1 MLNKKIKNIFSFN
14 GISLIIGIVG
24 GLAGYFTILITEWNS
39 LISLK
44 WLVFTIYLTFTI
56 ILFLLKLLID
66 MNDELKVKNP
76 NTSNIFRYIPEGKIF
91 LVGKNNFLGHLAM
104 VSIFYYDD
112 SLEVEIGKGYVKNI
126 QEKFIQIKII
136 DISSEFN
143 SNYEKVLEKI
153 ESNDIITLQKLIV
166 KSYVTYE
173 N

>member
-24 GLAGYFTILITEWNS
+24 GLAGYFTILITEWNT

-44 WLVFTIYLTFTI
+44 WFVFTIYLSFTI

-66 MNDELKVKNP
+66 INNELKIKMP
-76 NTSNIFRYIPEGKIF
+76 NTTNVFRYMSESKIL
-91 LVGKNNFLGHLAM
+91 LVGKNDFLGHLAM

-126 QEKFIQIKII
+126 QEKFIQIKIT
-136 DISSEFN
+136 DISNDFN
-143 SNYEKVLEKI
+143 SNYINVLEKI

-173 N
+173 S